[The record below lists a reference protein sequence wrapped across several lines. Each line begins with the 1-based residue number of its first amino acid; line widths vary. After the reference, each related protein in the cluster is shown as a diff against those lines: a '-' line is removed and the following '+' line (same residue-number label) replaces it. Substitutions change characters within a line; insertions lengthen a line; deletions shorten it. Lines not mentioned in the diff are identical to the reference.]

1 MARNPNKIQCRA
13 HSKQTG
19 ERCRLWAVPGYPVC
33 RFHGAGG
40 VAPKPISPR
49 GKTPP
54 GNQNA
59 RKHGAY
65 SPRLAPEEQTK
76 YEGMLADFERELGGE
91 GKELP
96 ASDRLLITQLAARA
110 TKLLGAVEGNAPG
123 EALRHLQS
131 MVLELLRELKA
142 TRASR
147 EPQTL
152 VVATPAQLAAQMMAQ
167 IAERKPGLLPLA
179 EPTDDA
185 IEVKLDEIQEEMEK

>member
-1 MARNPNKIQCRA
+1 MEKPQKLRCKAK
-13 HSKQTG
+13 SKQTG
-19 ERCRLWAVPGYPVC
+19 EQCRNWAKPGYQVC

-40 VAPKPISPR
+40 RPDVMPKRPPTAHAPK
-49 GKTPP
+49 
-54 GNQNA
+54 GNNNA

-76 YEGMLADFERELGGE
+76 YEAMLADFERELGGE

-167 IAERKPGLLPLA
+167 VVARKPGLLPAA
-179 EPTDDA
+179 EPVEPEA
-185 IEVKLDEIQEEMEK
+185 IQETEK